1 MTKGPDA
8 RHLGNV
14 RLGCE
19 GSGRPVAADEQGNP
33 VLAVAEVE
41 GLRVWAVE
49 REGVSDLAGEAR
61 EVAGLMCRWRKQVK
75 QCRGVSVLG

>member
-1 MTKGPDA
+1 LTRGPEA
-8 RHLGNV
+8 RHLGDV
-14 RLGCE
+14 GLGCE
-19 GSGRPVAADEQGNP
+19 GSGQPAVADEQGSP

-61 EVAGLMCRWRKQVK
+61 EVAGLMC
-75 QCRGVSVLG
+75 G